1 MDRTQITYDPSIY
14 DDLYYDLTGSYL
26 SKEGAAYEKIS
37 TAIIGILQD
46 KGVAHDMRIRGKSGS
61 IYQIDGLVDKII
73 MVEAKDYAKRNS
85 KVGRGDLQKQEG
97 ALTDL
102 EDITEGYF
110 ASATDFTTPARKYA
124 KGTTANEVQ
133 KEIKTFDIRM
143 SSEDDMKGRVKVIN
157 VKMIARWPEFR
168 PNGFRIIWYD
178 KATEVAFQ
186 QHSSSMDPTYIGFQI
201 HVFYDA
207 LGNVIDTIE
216 NVSETQQ
223 PKYSDSDT
231 EVSGTFNVDAYI
243 SVADK
248 LFHIKGI
255 SYIADIITELNDFE
269 VKKEGD
275 ALMLAK
281 CDDLDINTLITDVE
295 LKQSLLKLK

>member
-1 MDRTQITYDPSIY
+1 MDRTQITYEPSIY

-26 SKEGAAYEKIS
+26 TKEGTAYEKIS
-37 TAIIGILQD
+37 TAIIGLLQD

-85 KVGRGDLQKQEG
+85 KVSRGDLQKQEG

-102 EDITEGYF
+102 EGITEGYF
-110 ASATDFTTPARKYA
+110 ASATDFTIPARKYA
-124 KGTTANEVQ
+124 KGTAVNEMQ
-133 KEIKTFDIRM
+133 KEIKAFDIRK
-143 SSEDDMKGRVKVIN
+143 SSEDDKKGRIQVIN
-157 VKMIARWPEFR
+157 VKMVARWPEYR
-168 PNGFRIIWYD
+168 PDGFRIIWYD
-178 KATEVAFQ
+178 KATEAAFL
-186 QHSSSMDPTYIGFQI
+186 QHSLNVDPADRGFQI
-201 HVFYDA
+201 HVFYDGQ
-207 LGNVIDTIE
+207 GNVIDTIE
-216 NVSETQQ
+216 NVSKTQS
-223 PKYSDSDT
+223 PKYLDTDT
-231 EVSGTFNVDAYI
+231 EVYGTFNIDAYV
-243 SVADK
+243 SAAGK

-255 SYIADIITELNDFE
+255 TYIADIITELNDFE

-295 LKQSLLKLK
+295 LKLALLKLN